1 MVVKKNLV
9 CFISVVLLASLL
21 MVGCKNTAK
30 ANTVTNTGNVDSS
43 NISYYF
49 SNEGEKPDKQLINLI
64 NSSTKTLDVAIYSLT
79 KKDIVEAIISAEKRN
94 VAVRLMSDKTEAAT
108 KSQQEELQL
117 IKNSGIPIKINS
129 HSGLLHDKFTVVDG
143 SIIATGSFNY
153 SQSANSV
160 NDENLIIIKDSN
172 IAQGYDKN
180 FNDMWNDKSRFTDY

>member
-1 MVVKKNLV
+1 MKKNLV